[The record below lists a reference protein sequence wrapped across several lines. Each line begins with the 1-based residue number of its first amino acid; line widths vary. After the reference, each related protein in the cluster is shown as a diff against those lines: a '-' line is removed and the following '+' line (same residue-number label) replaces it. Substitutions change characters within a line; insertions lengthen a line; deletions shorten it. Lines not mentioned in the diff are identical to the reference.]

1 MEPEIL
7 SLAQKLDP
15 RQTAVVV
22 IDIQNDF
29 CHAKGAVALHAG
41 KVNQGHNREAMQ
53 RQLPP
58 LLEAARRAGA
68 MLVFVKMINDPVYQS
83 PPNAERLI
91 KLGIYG
97 KGLMEGTWGADY
109 WEEMD
114 GLGPREG
121 NAREIEVEKH
131 RYSAFIG
138 TNLDQV
144 LRSNGIKTIVYTGL
158 ATSGCVESTARDGLF
173 FDYYGVMASD
183 CVSDGSPDNHNA
195 TLRKYAGSF
204 GEVMTSQEIM
214 GLWQAAASKS
224 TGKSQA
230 ARATGAR

>member
-7 SLAQKLDP
+7 SLPQKLDP
-15 RQTAVVV
+15 RHTAVVV
-22 IDIQNDF
+22 IDVQNDF
-29 CHAKGAVALHAG
+29 CHPKGAVAVHAG
-41 KVNQGHNREAMQ
+41 KVSQGHNREVMQ

-68 MLVFVKMINDPVYQS
+68 LLVFVRMINDPVYQS

-97 KGLMEGTWGADY
+97 KGLMEGTWGAEY
-109 WEEMD
+109 WEAME
-114 GLGPREG
+114 GLGPRQG
-121 NAREIEVEKH
+121 NTREFEVEKH

-138 TNLDQV
+138 TNLDQL
-144 LRSNGIKTIVYTGL
+144 LRSHGIKTLVYTGL

-183 CVSDGSPDNHNA
+183 CVSDGSAENHNA
-195 TLRKYAGSF
+195 SLRKYRGSF

-214 GLWQAAASKS
+214 GLWQASVGKHAAK
-224 TGKSQA
+224 GQA
-230 ARATGAR
+230 ARATGRS